1 MYPFLSIDTPTSY
14 FSFVPVTFKDLYE
27 ILTFL
32 IKNLNKISLF
42 PVHWT
47 YFCTR
52 QTTNVRD

>member
-42 PVHWT
+42 PVH
-47 YFCTR
+47 
-52 QTTNVRD
+52 